1 MLPYE
6 LKQLEGMMH
15 PHFMNKTWR
24 KEIYNRTRLQKKFKK
39 NRTRENEL
47 NFKKQRNK
55 CVSLRKKAIKNH
67 FKRVTEN
74 GVMTNKDFWKLV
86 KPFLTNKGGLS
97 GNDILLVKDDKIITE
112 DRELAETFND
122 HYINIVE
129 KSSGKKPQSLAD
141 TNEQASDRD
150 IVKLILEKYANHPSI
165 LAILQN
171 PENSFLTFSFRT
183 VESNEI
189 RKLLKNID
197 SKKSTGEDQIPPKL
211 LLLASEELTIP
222 LTDAINNSFKKCKF
236 PDKGKRAAVTPLD
249 KGEPVRTTEKNF
261 RPVSVLNAFSKIYE
275 KIIKDQLIPHLDRCL
290 SKFIAAYRQQ
300 YNTQH
305 VLVRMIEEWRRN
317 LDNDNVV
324 GAVLMDLSK
333 AFDCIPHDLLIAKL
347 SAYGFHEDAL
357 VYIYSYLKRRQQSV
371 RINNTYSTFQLVLSG
386 VPQGSVLG
394 PILFNLYI
402 NDLFLYIKKA
412 TLHNYADD
420 NTLAAFSNSFPNLIR
435 ILEQESNVAIDWLER
450 NQMIANP
457 DKFHAVLVTKGRD
470 DTIGEKLVIQG
481 KQIQSENAV
490 RLLGVKIDHRLTFDD
505 HIFDLCRK
513 AAAQLNA
520 LERLRGYMEFK
531 AKEILV
537 QSFIFFKF

>member
-1 MLPYE
+1 
-6 LKQLEGMMH
+6 
-15 PHFMNKTWR
+15 
-24 KEIYNRTRLQKKFKK
+24 
-39 NRTRENEL
+39 
-47 NFKKQRNK
+47 
-55 CVSLRKKAIKNH
+55 
-67 FKRVTEN
+67 
-74 GVMTNKDFWKLV
+74 
-86 KPFLTNKGGLS
+86 
-97 GNDILLVKDDKIITE
+97 
-112 DRELAETFND
+112 
-122 HYINIVE
+122 
-129 KSSGKKPQSLAD
+129 
-141 TNEQASDRD
+141 
-150 IVKLILEKYANHPSI
+150 
-165 LAILQN
+165 
-171 PENSFLTFSFRT
+171 
-183 VESNEI
+183 
-189 RKLLKNID
+189 
-197 SKKSTGEDQIPPKL
+197 
-211 LLLASEELTIP
+211 
-222 LTDAINNSFKKCKF
+222 
-236 PDKGKRAAVTPLD
+236 
-249 KGEPVRTTEKNF
+249 
-261 RPVSVLNAFSKIYE
+261 
-275 KIIKDQLIPHLDRCL
+275 
-290 SKFIAAYRQQ
+290 
-300 YNTQH
+300 
-305 VLVRMIEEWRRN
+305 MIEEWRRN

-505 HIFDLCRK
+505 HISDLCRK

-520 LERLRGYMEFK
+520 LKRLKGYMEFK

-537 QSFIFFKF
+537 QSFVFSNFNYCPLVWHFSSEKSVKKIEKIHERALRFLYNDSTSSYDDLLSKAEKCTMRISRLRTLCIEIYKTVSKLNPPFMQDIFKLKQTTRSARNPNELIHHRPNQVTFGSKSLLSLGPQIWNALPKEIKLAENIQTFKRLIKQWDGPTCNCNVCS